1 MVSELKGGLGGVRR
15 QPAPAKMKKADGTL
29 VEKVKAAGVEVNDA
43 DKAAFV
49 AASQP
54 IYDAFAQQ
62 VPGGADLVSKAQ
74 VLAK

>member
-1 MVSELKGGLGGVRR
+1 MKTAVSEIAAEVQDWSLAEGE
-15 QPAPAKMKKADGTL
+15 KADGTL

-74 VLAK
+74 ALAK

>member
-1 MVSELKGGLGGVRR
+1 MSPETASSARVT
-15 QPAPAKMKKADGTL
+15 PKAER
-29 VEKVKAAGVEVNDA
+29 VAKVKAAGVEVNDA

-74 VLAK
+74 ALAK